1 MIKSASIESRLLP
14 PFIPKGAKILML
26 GAFPPKREKWSMDFY
41 YPNFINDMWRILGYI
56 LHGDKDFFV
65 DTEAKSFK
73 QSEIE
78 RTLISLGIAMGD
90 TAQKV
95 ERLRDNASDKYLR
108 VIQPIDLQHVMSQIP
123 DCLAIVTTG
132 EKASSV
138 VAEITTTKI
147 PELGKYVEV
156 NVGENKVLRHYRMPS
171 TSRAFPM
178 KLDKKAEYYENM
190 LREIGIL

>member
-1 MIKSASIESRLLP
+1 MIKSVNIESHLLP

-41 YPNFINDMWRILGYI
+41 YPNYINDMWRIFGYI

-65 DTEAKSFK
+65 DAEAKCFN
-73 QSEIE
+73 QSEVE
-78 RTLISLGIAMGD
+78 STLISLGIAVGD

-108 VIQPIDLQHVMSQIP
+108 VIQPIDLKYVMSQIP

-138 VAEITTTKI
+138 VAEITTTKV

-156 NVGENKVLRHYRMPS
+156 KVSENKILRHYRMPS
-171 TSRAFPM
+171 SSRAYPM
-178 KLDKKAEYYENM
+178 KLYKKAEYYENM
-190 LREIGIL
+190 LRDIGIL